1 MVGNFDRG
9 DDEKRPDVERDLQ
22 DDRGHRSVNEL
33 KGKTILSV
41 NDGAKIGSVDD
52 VLIDPN
58 SLRIAA
64 LTVTSGGVFDR
75 ETNYVPASDVN
86 KWGKDAVLVEGREV
100 FRTEADITDRE
111 RWISAGNK
119 LNGLTMVD
127 SHGTRLGRIEDVLID
142 ESGKIVS
149 YRISDS
155 MMGGSSR
162 DIPAGNTK
170 AMGED
175 VVIVEAEGRI

>member
-1 MVGNFDRG
+1 MVGNFDRR
-9 DDEKRPDVERDLQ
+9 DDENRSDVEMDPRDDL
-22 DDRGHRSVNEL
+22 GHRSVSEL
-33 KGKTILSV
+33 RGKTILSV

-58 SLRIAA
+58 SLRVAA

-100 FRTEADITDRE
+100 FRAEADITDRE
-111 RWISAGNK
+111 SWISAANK

-142 ESGKIVS
+142 DSGKIVS

-155 MMGGSSR
+155 MMGGSAR
-162 DIPAGNTK
+162 DIPAETTK

>member
-41 NDGAKIGSVDD
+41 NEGAKIGSVDD

-100 FRTEADITDRE
+100 FRAEADISDRE
-111 RWISAGNK
+111 TWISAGNK

-127 SHGTRLGRIEDVLID
+127 SQGTRLGRIEDVMID

-155 MMGGSSR
+155 MMGGRSR
-162 DIPAGNTK
+162 DIPAGTTK

-175 VVIVEAEGRI
+175 VVIVESEGRI